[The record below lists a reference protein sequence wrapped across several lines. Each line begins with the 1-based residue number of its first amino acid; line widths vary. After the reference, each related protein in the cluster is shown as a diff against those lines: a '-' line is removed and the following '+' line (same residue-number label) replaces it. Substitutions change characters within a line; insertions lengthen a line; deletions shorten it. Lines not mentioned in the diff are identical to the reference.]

1 MIGTRRVDDVFV
13 VVMVIGGIMYK
24 YGPGKEEEEKY
35 MLEPS
40 LVLWIKEMG
49 KTDGGLRLW
58 SRRSFKMCL
67 NNLAL

>member
-49 KTDGGLRLW
+49 KTDGGLCLW

-67 NNLAL
+67 NLAL